1 MITASGTD
9 AGVHKLVAAG
19 LRDLG
24 VKRPVIG
31 VAPFRTAAGWNLA
44 STLPE
49 DSAPSAS
56 LHHLKARR
64 PLLCTPERRLSSLD
78 ACGGPAPAA
87 RLWPPQG

>member
-31 VAPFRTAAGWNLA
+31 VAPFRTAAG
-44 STLPE
+44 
-49 DSAPSAS
+49 
-56 LHHLKARR
+56 
-64 PLLCTPERRLSSLD
+64 
-78 ACGGPAPAA
+78 
-87 RLWPPQG
+87 